1 MAEPFSFSVTGYH
14 GHADEILAVRNRNR
28 PTPQTRAHLDWR
40 YVGEPAPEP
49 PQVFWLRAQTGEPA
63 AMAALI
69 FRLYFVDGR
78 ETFLPVLGDIS
89 VEQKYRGQGLAKEL
103 FQKISGQVAQQ
114 KFPAAFVMPNAAAEK
129 GLAAAGWTTVDQLTP
144 LVCVTN
150 PTAKFH
156 RRLKLKPLAAAASLV
171 AKKFAQRLVA
181 ARIRQDV
188 LLREDSDFDQE
199 FDSLWQSLPKAGMVL
214 RSRQPQVL
222 RWRYQQ
228 HPAAK
233 FNIHKFHASDRFVG
247 YAVSHFSAGDGI
259 CLIEDFLVTMPDL
272 VAPCLARFLEHA
284 FSNHAIQSV
293 RLIPNRRNHY
303 LPLLQ
308 GLGFVK
314 RAPVT
319 TFQIL
324 QPHLPLLADP
334 AAWFIMAGDK
344 DAL

>member
-1 MAEPFSFSVTGYH
+1 MAAPFSFSATGYR
-14 GHADEILAVRNRNR
+14 GHEGEILVMRNRNR
-28 PTPQTRAHLDWR
+28 TTPQTRAHLDWR
-40 YVGEPAPEP
+40 YIGEPAPQP
-49 PQVFWLRAQTGEPA
+49 PQVFWLRDQTDEPA
-63 AMAALI
+63 AMATLI
-69 FRLYFVDGR
+69 FRSYFVDGR

-89 VEQKYRGQGLAKEL
+89 VEQKYRGQGLAKDL
-103 FQKISGQVAQQ
+103 FQKISGYVAQQ

-129 GLAAAGWTTVDQLTP
+129 GLTAAGWTTVDQLTP

-156 RRLKLKPLAAAASLV
+156 RRLKLKPLAIAAAMV
-171 AKKFAQRLVA
+171 AKKFTQRLVA

-188 LLREDSDFDQE
+188 LLRESPDFDQE
-199 FDSLWQSLPKAGMVL
+199 FDALWQTFPKTGIVL

-233 FNIHKFHASDRFVG
+233 FTIHKFHARGQFVG
-247 YAVSHFSAGDGI
+247 CVVSQFSASDGI
-259 CLIEDFLVTMPDL
+259 CLVEDFLVVTPDL
-272 VAPCLARFLEHA
+272 VVPCLARFVEHA
-284 FSNHAIQSV
+284 LDNDAIQSV
-293 RLIPNRRNHY
+293 RLIPNRQNHY

-319 TFQIL
+319 TFKIL
-324 QPHLPLLADP
+324 QPRLPLLADP
-334 AAWFIMAGDK
+334 AAWFVMAGDK

>member
-1 MAEPFSFSVTGYH
+1 MAEPFSFSVTDYR
-14 GHADEILAVRNRNR
+14 GHEDEILAVRNRNR

-40 YVGEPAPEP
+40 YVGEPAPQP
-49 PQVFWLRAQTGEPA
+49 PQVFWLRDQTGEPA

-69 FRLYFVDGR
+69 FRSYFVDGR

-89 VEQKYRGQGLAKEL
+89 VEQKFRGQGLAKEL
-103 FQKISGQVAQQ
+103 FQKINDQVAQQ
-114 KFPAAFVMPNAAAEK
+114 NFPAAFVMPNAAAEK

-150 PTAKFH
+150 PAAKFH
-156 RRLKLKPLAAAASLV
+156 RRLKLKPLAAAAALV
-171 AKKFAQRLVA
+171 ARKFTRRLVV
-181 ARIRQDV
+181 ARIRPDV
-188 LLREDSDFDQE
+188 LLREAQNFDQE
-199 FDSLWQSLPKAGMVL
+199 FDALWQSFAKPGMIL
-214 RSRQPQVL
+214 RSRQPHVL

-228 HPAAK
+228 HPDAK
-233 FNIHKFHASDRFVG
+233 FTIHKFHAGDRFVG
-247 YAVSHFSAGDGI
+247 YVVSQLSAADGI
-259 CLIEDFLVTMPDL
+259 CLIEDFLVATPDL
-272 VAPCLARFLEHA
+272 VAPCLARFLEQA
-284 FSNHAIQSV
+284 LANDAIQSV
-293 RLIPNRRNHY
+293 RLIPNRQNFY

-324 QPHLPLLADP
+324 QPRLPLLADP
-334 AAWFIMAGDK
+334 AAWFVMAGDK